1 MRRTLIWPNLGRLM
15 VYKMA
20 KLEGDRC
27 IYRHSTA
34 DRCTIWKN
42 RAIDDTSMKFGTQLG
57 HALRKIFGYRAIA
70 DFSHNKNG
78 GFSKMA
84 ARTITFDHLETQVFA
99 FY

>member
-1 MRRTLIWPNLGRLM
+1 MQLAPAITVVNRMDHQIVLKPTI
-15 VYKMA
+15 
-20 KLEGDRC
+20 
-27 IYRHSTA
+27 STA

-42 RAIDDTSMKFGTQLG
+42 HAIDDTSMKFGTWLG
-57 HALRKIFGYRAIA
+57 YALRKIFGYRAIA

-84 ARTITFDHLETQVFA
+84 AKTITFDHLETQVFA